1 MVGLVVSLNPSSRMA
16 RNPSSRMARNPSSRM
31 ARTIPV
37 DVRGTLYSE
46 EENKRV

>member
-1 MVGLVVSLNPSSRMA
+1 MVGLVVSL
-16 RNPSSRMARNPSSRM
+16 NPSSRM